1 MKKHLRQIFKKD
13 LSLKVKLPLYISVL
27 VAVMFAVTTIV
38 IYQINSKLLM
48 DQSKETLVSSG
59 SLIGESLFSS
69 VMSEKQGVAL
79 ASNHDAFKDLLTLRN
94 SEDMTDEEFFAK
106 DHRAV
111 QVANRLLKTSLAKV
125 VGVQAFQVMDK
136 NGIIVASSN
145 ENDLKGERKD
155 REYFQETIKGKPFV
169 SDALVSKSTGELIIP
184 FTEPILN
191 DNAQVLGVFSATINA
206 SFFVDKLDSLDIQGD
221 VTVFSRSGIIMYS
234 NVDPSVV
241 GTTLEL
247 DGMDEFLSERAQ
259 GESITGE
266 IDLGDSYISFTK
278 IPDADFLVSVSKT
291 YSDINKPV
299 QQMSQQLIIISIV
312 AMILAILFGILISVG
327 ITNPIISLTKLFRKM
342 ADGDLTVS
350 AEGKYRSEMKDLADS
365 FNIMSAN
372 NKLLITSINQS
383 IDVLKKSTGELDSS
397 SKQTAVSISETTA
410 SGSEIARAMESQAD
424 DTEQIVDKFHGF
436 GDSFDSL
443 REQTNLIKVEAEKI
457 VEVFHNSQSVIN
469 NLIAIKEQ
477 NEQEVQKI
485 SDITKK
491 LQESSSSI
499 GQITGA
505 IAEISDQT
513 NLLAL
518 NASIEA
524 ARAGEHGSGFA
535 VVAQEIRKLAE
546 QSAKQSKEINEIIQQ
561 NLTYVAE
568 NNTSVMEIRSV
579 TQQQEQYVEDTKNAF
594 MQIFNNVSHIS
605 DEILAIASRVVN
617 MNKDK
622 DEVMDSAQSLSAT
635 GEEVSASV
643 EELNATMQEQSA
655 MVQQLA
661 GMVETIN
668 SLTIK
673 LDEAASKF
681 KVE

>member
-38 IYQINSKLLM
+38 IYEMNSKILTN
-48 DQSKETLVSSG
+48 QSKETLVTSG
-59 SLIGESLFSS
+59 SLIGESLFSA
-69 VMSEKQGVAL
+69 VLSEKQGVAL
-79 ASNHDAFKDLLTLRN
+79 ASNHDSFKDLLILRN
-94 SEDMTDEEFFAK
+94 SGDMSDEEFFSK
-106 DHRAV
+106 DHQAI
-111 QVANRLLKTSLAKV
+111 QVSNRLLKTSLAKV
-125 VGVQAFQVMDK
+125 VGVQAYQVIDK
-136 NGIIVASSN
+136 NGVIVASSN
-145 ENDLKGERKD
+145 EGDLQGDRSD
-155 REYFQETIKGKPFV
+155 REYFQEALKGKPFV
-169 SDALVSKSTGELIIP
+169 SDALLSRSTGELVIP

-221 VTVFSRSGIIMYS
+221 VTVFSRSGIVMYS

-241 GTTLEL
+241 GTKLEM

-259 GESITGE
+259 GTSITGE

-312 AMILAILFGILISVG
+312 AMILAILFGILISRG

-342 ADGDLTVS
+342 ADGDLTVT

-365 FNIMSAN
+365 FNIMSSN

-668 SLTIK
+668 SLTTK

>member
-1 MKKHLRQIFKKD
+1 MI
-13 LSLKVKLPLYISVL
+13 
-27 VAVMFAVTTIV
+27 
-38 IYQINSKLLM
+38 LL
-48 DQSKETLVSSG
+48 
-59 SLIGESLFSS
+59 
-69 VMSEKQGVAL
+69 
-79 ASNHDAFKDLLTLRN
+79 KDLLILRN
-94 SEDMTDEEFFAK
+94 SGDMSDEEFFSK
-106 DHRAV
+106 DHQAI
-111 QVANRLLKTSLAKV
+111 QVSNRLLKTSLAKV
-125 VGVQAFQVMDK
+125 VGVQAYQVIDK
-136 NGIIVASSN
+136 NGVIVASSN
-145 ENDLKGERKD
+145 EGDLQGDRSD
-155 REYFQETIKGKPFV
+155 REYFQEALKGKPFV
-169 SDALVSKSTGELIIP
+169 SDALLSRSTGELVIP

-259 GESITGE
+259 GTSITGE